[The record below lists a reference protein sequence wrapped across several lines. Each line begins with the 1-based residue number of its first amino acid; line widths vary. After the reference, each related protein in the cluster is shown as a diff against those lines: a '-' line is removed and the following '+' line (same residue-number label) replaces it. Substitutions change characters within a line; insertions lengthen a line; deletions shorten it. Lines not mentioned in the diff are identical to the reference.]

1 MIIIQKHLEVYD
13 NVTEMSQ
20 MIYKQI
26 LEHYVPKLE
35 IKHCNVMVDGQ
46 NFLDQ
51 RIKYDLRTYEKIL

>member
-26 LEHYVPKLE
+26 LEHYVPKLG
-35 IKHCNVMVDGQ
+35 IKYCNVMVDGQ

-51 RIKYDLRTYEKIL
+51 RIKYDLRTHEKIL

>member
-1 MIIIQKHLEVYD
+1 
-13 NVTEMSQ
+13 

-35 IKHCNVMVDGQ
+35 IKYCNVMVDGQ

>member
-35 IKHCNVMVDGQ
+35 IKYCNVMVDGQ